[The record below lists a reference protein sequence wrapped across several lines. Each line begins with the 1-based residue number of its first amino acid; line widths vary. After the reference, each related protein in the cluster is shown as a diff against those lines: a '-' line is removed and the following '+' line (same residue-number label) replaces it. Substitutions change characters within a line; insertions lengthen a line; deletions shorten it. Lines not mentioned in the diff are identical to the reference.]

1 MLISRK
7 MLMLAKETLKTIFWV
22 SFVQFTVFALS
33 MVSALCVGKVIVLL
47 SEGKTSALWLLGF
60 VLSMLLLCCLRP
72 LALVAQTKCSA
83 QVKINLRERFVKKIL
98 DLGVL
103 YKEENRTGDLTTTAV
118 MRIEAIGQYFSV
130 YIPTLLGAALITT
143 LMILWLLS
151 INWAIAMICAIGFLG
166 VLIVPAFWYAKIY
179 SKGNEVWREMGV
191 FRSDFIDNIQGMSCL
206 KNLEAQDLRRESLR
220 ELGQLIRK
228 KTMDNLSVN
237 SVESLFI
244 YLFAGLGSGVSIAY
258 GANLA
263 VQGRLGNQSPV
274 MLVFLITAAFAPIYS
289 LVNAWHIGFIG
300 LSAMTSLGKTLEQT
314 PPAYQVTET
323 SEARALDA
331 VHMVCQHL
339 DFSYSQMEDNTLEDI
354 SFVLEKG
361 KTVAFVGRSGE
372 GKTTLISILA
382 GLYPYQ
388 HGKISYGDTI
398 LNDETRKKWFSQT
411 GAIWQNQYLFSG
423 TIREN
428 LQMAK
433 PTASEHEL
441 FEALD
446 KAHLLNFV
454 RSLPYGLESE
464 VGEHGSLL
472 SGGERQRLALARLF
486 LKDPEILIF
495 DEATSNLD
503 EENQRLVTESIQELG
518 ENKLSIIVAHRV
530 STFKHADVIYYLEKG
545 RIADFGTHE
554 ELLKRCEGYAD
565 IAGNEN

>member
-1 MLISRK
+1 MLINKK
-7 MLMLAKETLKTIFWV
+7 MLKLAEESLKNIFRV
-22 SFVQFTVFALS
+22 SFLQFVVFAIAV
-33 MVSALCVGKVIVLL
+33 VSALCVGKVIVLL
-47 SEGKTSALWLLGF
+47 SEGKTSPLWLMGF
-60 VLSMLLLCCLRP
+60 VLSMILLSGLRP
-72 LALVAQTKCSA
+72 RVLVAQTKCSA
-83 QVKINLRERFVKKIL
+83 QVTINLRERFIRKL
-98 DLGVL
+98 LELGVL

-130 YIPTLLGAALITT
+130 YIPTLLGASLVTT
-143 LMILWLLS
+143 FMILWLLS
-151 INWAIAMICAIGFLG
+151 INYAIAMICAIGFLG
-166 VLIVPAFWYAKIY
+166 VLIIPAFWYAKIY

-206 KNLEAQDLRRESLR
+206 KNLEAQDLRRKSLR
-220 ELGQLIRK
+220 ELGQIIRK

-244 YLFAGLGSGVSIAY
+244 YLFAGLGSAVSIAY

-263 VQGRLGNQSPV
+263 AQGRLGNQSPV
-274 MLVFLITAAFAPIYS
+274 ILVFLITAAFAPIYS
-289 LVNAWHIGFIG
+289 LVNAWHIGFNG
-300 LSAMTSLGKTLEQT
+300 LSAMTSLEKTLEQKPQSFQVAET
-314 PPAYQVTET
+314 P
-323 SEARALDA
+323 EAQAGDA
-331 VHMVCQHL
+331 VSMLCQHL
-339 DFSYSQMEDNTLEDI
+339 DFSYPQMEGNTLEDI
-354 SFVLEKG
+354 SFILEKG

-372 GKTTLISILA
+372 GKTTLISLLA

-388 HGKISYGDTI
+388 HGKISYGDMV
-398 LNDETRKKWFSQT
+398 LNDQNRKKWFSQT

-433 PTASEHEL
+433 PTASDHEL
-441 FEALD
+441 YEALK
-446 KAHLLNFV
+446 KARLFNFIQ
-454 RSLPYGLESE
+454 SLREGLETE

-503 EENQRLVTESIQELG
+503 EENQRLITESIQELG
-518 ENKLSIIVAHRV
+518 EKKLSIIVAHRV
-530 STFKHADVIYYLEKG
+530 STFMHADVIYYLEKG

-554 ELLKRCEGYAD
+554 ELLKRCEAYAD